1 MRAQYYVVGLAAAIA
16 LTGGILVSTRLHAPG
31 LDHAASAS
39 RGETILA
46 AAFPDLNGERQP
58 LSQWRGKVLVL
69 NFWATWCPPCRQ
81 EIPGFMKLQREL
93 ADSGVQFV
101 GIALDQADNV
111 NNFAR
116 QLGINYPLLLGGDAA
131 FELQSR
137 LGNRSGGLP
146 FTVVVNAMGRPVG
159 RHVGALSAEQLRALL
174 PIVVANSPGSQLREP
189 PLGSTPR
196 VPKNAIYR

>member
-1 MRAQYYVVGLAAAIA
+1 VRTQHYVVGVAAVIA
-16 LTGGILVSTRLHAPG
+16 LACGILASIRPHAPG
-31 LDHAASAS
+31 LDQATSAS

-58 LSQWRGKVLVL
+58 LAQWRGKVLVL

-93 ADSGVQFV
+93 ADNGVQFV
-101 GIALDQADNV
+101 GIALDQGDNV
-111 NNFAR
+111 NHFAR

-146 FTVVVNAMGRPVG
+146 FTVVVNAMGRAVG
-159 RHVGALSAEQLRALL
+159 RHVGALSVEQLRALL
-174 PIVVANSPGSQLREP
+174 PIMAKNSPRSQLREP
-189 PLGSTPR
+189 PLRSTP
-196 VPKNAIYR
+196 